1 MIRLRTLLAAL
12 GLTLAAPAC
21 TAKDPQASCA
31 RSVEKA
37 QVIKLLTA
45 GQMPRAPMRLAVIKG
60 QQEKMVM
67 TMKMA
72 MAMDG
77 VTKLPR
83 TQLPPMLM
91 TMGVTVTEVA
101 ANGDFRQDF
110 MLEGSDVLEG
120 DGSPPAM
127 VAAMRTSMGTMK
139 GMKGHARLSNRG
151 EVCESSLE
159 IPDTVSPQQKQ
170 TMDGLQ
176 QSLQQVSIP
185 FPDEPVGVGARWEV
199 TSLLSQLQGMDL
211 TQVTTYEL
219 LERTP
224 TTVKIA
230 ATIVQSADPQK
241 VNPPGL
247 PPGAVVHLD
256 TLNSSGSGTT
266 VFDLT
271 KVVPQACGMT
281 MNTAF
286 AMTIEMAGQKEE
298 MKMDMDLDVSI
309 EPGK

>member
-12 GLTLAAPAC
+12 GLTLAASAC
-21 TAKDPQASCA
+21 TPKDPHASCA
-31 RSVEKA
+31 RSAEKA
-37 QVIKLLTA
+37 PVVKLITA
-45 GQMPRAPMRLAVIKG
+45 GQAPHAPMRLVVTKG

-110 MLEGSDVLEG
+110 ILEGSDVLAG

-127 VAAMRTSMGTMK
+127 VEAMRTSMGAMK
-139 GMKGHARLSNRG
+139 GMKGHARLSSRG

-176 QSLQQVSIP
+176 QSLQQVSVP

-199 TSLLSQLQGMDL
+199 TYQLNQLQGMDL
-211 TQVTTYEL
+211 TQVATYEL
-219 LERTP
+219 LERTA

-230 ATIVQSADPQK
+230 ATIVQSAKPQT

-256 TLNSSGSGTT
+256 SLDSKGSGTT
-266 VFDLT
+266 VFDLK
-271 KVVPQACGMT
+271 KVVPQGSGMT
-281 MNTAF
+281 LSTAF
-286 AMTIEMAGQKEE
+286 AMTIEMSGQKEV
-298 MKMDMDLDVSI
+298 MKMNMDLDVSI